1 MVSQMVRLQAHPRS
15 VLGKEVKRLR
25 RQALTPVHLYGSG
38 VSSMALQVDSTIL
51 KNTLAQVGRSRP
63 VSLEMEGQETPYITF
78 VRDIQFHP
86 LDSSVLHVDF
96 LSVEVSATIEVEVPI
111 SLAGEAPAARML
123 GGSLIQM
130 LNSVRVQASPLEVPA
145 GISVAVSHLD
155 DFAKS
160 IRVADLQVP
169 AGATIMT
176 EPHQLV
182 ARVTPPV
189 AAEAEA
195 VPEEAP
201 EAEPEAEAEGE
212 AGEEAPA

>member
-1 MVSQMVRLQAHPRS
+1 M
-15 VLGKEVKRLR
+15 
-25 RQALTPVHLYGSG
+25 
-38 VSSMALQVDSTIL
+38 L

-63 VSLEMEGQETPYITF
+63 VSLEVEGHETPYITF

-96 LSVEVSATIEVEVPI
+96 LSVDVSATIEVEVPI
-111 SLAGEAPAARML
+111 ALKGEAPAARVL

-130 LNSVRVQASPLEVPA
+130 LNSVRIQASPLEVPA
-145 GISVAVSHLD
+145 GISVDVSHLD

-169 AGATIMT
+169 AGAAIMT
-176 EPHQLV
+176 EPDQLV

-189 AAEAEA
+189 ASEVAEVEA
-195 VPEEAP
+195 VPKEAP

-212 AGEEAPA
+212 AGRGARA

>member
-25 RQALTPVHLYGSG
+25 RQALTPVHLYGSEIP
-38 VSSMALQVDSTIL
+38 SMALQVDSAIL
-51 KNTLAQVGRSRP
+51 RRTLTQAGRSRP
-63 VSLEMEGQETPYITF
+63 IALEVEGHQAPYITF
-78 VRDIQFHP
+78 VRDIEFHP

-96 LSVEVSATIEVEVPI
+96 LNVETSATIEVEVPI
-111 SLAGEAPAARML
+111 TLAGEAPAARMM

-130 LNSVRVQASPLEVPA
+130 LNSIRVQASPLEIPA
-145 GISVAVSHLD
+145 GVSIDVSPLD
-155 DFAKS
+155 DFTKS

-176 EPHQLV
+176 EPDQLV

-189 AAEAEA
+189 TGGVEAAPAA
-195 VPEEAP
+195 VPE
-201 EAEPEAEAEGE
+201 AETEGE
-212 AGEEAPA
+212 GGQEEGPA